1 VGDLVTKEQI
11 EAGIRQIL
19 GEVTGQPL
27 PPGLPPDTPLLRGGV
42 GLDSLGATL
51 MLTRVRDRFGVDV
64 ADEDLNLDS
73 LASIDTLAAFVA
85 NRLISRPA
93 R

>member
-1 VGDLVTKEQI
+1 MRAQI
-11 EAGIRQIL
+11 AGEIREIL
-19 GEVTGQPL
+19 AELTSQPL
-27 PPGLPPDTPLLRGGV
+27 EPSLPPDTPLLRDGV

-51 MLTRVRDRFGVDV
+51 LLNRVRDKFGVDV

-73 LASIDTLAAFVA
+73 LASIGTLAAFVA
-85 NRLISRPA
+85 DRVISRPA